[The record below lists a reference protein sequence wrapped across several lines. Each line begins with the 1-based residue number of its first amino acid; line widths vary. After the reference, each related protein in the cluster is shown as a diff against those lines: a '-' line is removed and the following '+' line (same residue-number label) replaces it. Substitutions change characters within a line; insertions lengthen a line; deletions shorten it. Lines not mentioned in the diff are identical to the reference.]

1 MLGAVL
7 KIVGPLV
14 TGFME
19 NRQKVSAAKAD
30 LKIQRLQ
37 GGIPGYSDEVLIFI
51 WSAPFVLSFIPG
63 LQEYAQ
69 AGFEHLAA
77 LPDWYVGGFISITFA
92 VFGIDKLFSFKK
104 V

>member
-30 LKIQRLQ
+30 LKIQRL
-37 GGIPGYSDEVLIFI
+37 PFLALINYFHLRKFKKELP
-51 WSAPFVLSFIPG
+51 SLQNSSVALSP
-63 LQEYAQ
+63 L
-69 AGFEHLAA
+69 H
-77 LPDWYVGGFISITFA
+77 GGFIN
-92 VFGIDKLFSFKK
+92 KLETTI
-104 V
+104 